1 MMKKLLIS
9 LGLAASLLGVAACSE
24 GDDGDAGASPSEE
37 TTEQPESPGEEG
49 GEQSESPE
57 AGGTEQPEM
66 PQPDLEGIPDV
77 VAVVN
82 GTDIPKDEFVP
93 VYEGQFQQRAMQA
106 QMSGEELDED
116 QLKAQTAEGMVGTEL
131 LTQEADN
138 RELSASQGELDQAL
152 EEQAQASGIQS
163 ADDFLT
169 ALADQGMDEQEVMSQ
184 LETQVKVDKLVAD
197 EAGDT
202 TPTEE
207 ELRERYDEVVA
218 QQEQS
223 GGEGGGGEL
232 PPFEEVRPQLEG
244 QVESENESE
253 VVQGLDSALRED
265 ADVTVNLTNDS

>member
-253 VVQGLDSALRED
+253 VVQGLVSALRED